1 MDSDLKLLVIAVVFI
16 LILVVFYLIDK
27 YTSEP
32 SKNKNNKVKESVKKG
47 STATEEWVK
56 SGGDMTEMMKEMA
69 EESGATDMSEKEKEE
84 INKKDFGKLTKT
96 QIKDRQVYAAVR
108 AYAELMKVDGEMHP
122 NEMLL
127 LGKFSEKEQKKLS
140 KDYSQESEE
149 FKFVWAKEENI
160 FTCLKTYNKR
170 QIKSFFNDLFA
181 IAAIDGDMAE
191 SEISFICNFYA
202 NITGVNQ
209 EDAANKIVGMFGI
222 WRAENNV

>member
-1 MDSDLKLLVIAVVFI
+1 
-16 LILVVFYLIDK
+16 
-27 YTSEP
+27 
-32 SKNKNNKVKESVKKG
+32 
-47 STATEEWVK
+47 
-56 SGGDMTEMMKEMA
+56 MTEMMKEMA
-69 EESGATDMSEKEKEE
+69 EESGATDMSEKEKDE

-108 AYAELMKVDGEMHP
+108 AYAELMNIDGKMHP

-149 FKFVWAKEENI
+149 FKFVWAKDENV

-170 QIKSFFNDLFA
+170 QIKPFFNNLFA
-181 IAAIDGDMAE
+181 IAAIDGDLAD

-202 NITGVNQ
+202 NITGINE
-209 EDAANKIVGMFGI
+209 EDAAKKILEMFGI

>member
-1 MDSDLKLLVIAVVFI
+1 MDSSLIIGVVIVII
-16 LILVVFYLIDK
+16 LFFLIIYFAEKHVSDA
-27 YTSEP
+27 P
-32 SKNKNNKVKESVKKG
+32 KNNNTKDNESVKKG
-47 STATEEWVK
+47 STATEEWIK
-56 SGGDMTEMMKEMA
+56 HGGDMTEMMKEMA
-69 EESGATDMSEKEKEE
+69 EESGAIDISEKEE

-108 AYAELMKVDGEMHP
+108 AYSELMKIDGKMHP

-127 LGKFSEKEQKKLS
+127 LGNFSEKEQKKLS

-149 FKFVWAKEENI
+149 FKFVWAKDENV

-170 QIKSFFNDLFA
+170 QIKPFFNNLFA
-181 IAAIDGDMAE
+181 LAAIDGDLAD

-202 NITGVNQ
+202 NITGVSE
-209 EDAANKIVGMFGI
+209 EDAAKKILEMFGI

>member
-1 MDSDLKLLVIAVVFI
+1 MDSSLIIGVVIV
-16 LILVVFYLIDK
+16 LILFFIILYFANK
-27 YTSEP
+27 YTLEEAQS
-32 SKNKNNKVKESVKKG
+32 KNNKVNDSVKKG

-69 EESGATDMSEKEKEE
+69 EESGATDISEKEKEE

-108 AYAELMKVDGEMHP
+108 TYAELMKVDGEMHP

-149 FKFVWAKEENI
+149 FKFVWAKEENV

-202 NITGVNQ
+202 NITGVSE
-209 EDAANKIVGMFGI
+209 EDAAKKFLEMFGI

>member
-1 MDSDLKLLVIAVVFI
+1 MDSSLIIGVVIVII
-16 LILVVFYLIDK
+16 LFFLIIYFAEKHVSDA
-27 YTSEP
+27 P
-32 SKNKNNKVKESVKKG
+32 KNNNTKDNESVKKG
-47 STATEEWVK
+47 STATEEWIK
-56 SGGDMTEMMKEMA
+56 HGGDMTEMMKEMA
-69 EESGATDMSEKEKEE
+69 EESGAIDISEKEE

-108 AYAELMKVDGEMHP
+108 AYAELMNIDGKMHP

-127 LGKFSEKEQKKLS
+127 LGKLSEKEQKKLS

-149 FKFVWAKEENI
+149 FKFVWAKEENV

-170 QIKSFFNDLFA
+170 QIKPFFNNLFA

-202 NITGVNQ
+202 NITGVSE
-209 EDAANKIVGMFGI
+209 EDAAKKILEMFGI

>member
-1 MDSDLKLLVIAVVFI
+1 MDSSLIIGVVIV
-16 LILVVFYLIDK
+16 LILFFIILYFANK
-27 YTSEP
+27 YTLEEAQS
-32 SKNKNNKVKESVKKG
+32 KNNKVNDSVKKG

-56 SGGDMTEMMKEMA
+56 HGGDMTEMMKEMA

-149 FKFVWAKEENI
+149 FKFVWAKEENV

-202 NITGVNQ
+202 NITGVSE
-209 EDAANKIVGMFGI
+209 EDAAKKILEMFGI